1 MQRICES
8 IRSDTEDNAVMTFVA
23 SGRWQMIIERS
34 VYSFEQINTAGGPDC
49 NIKKYKNIWTYY
61 TASIH
66 FFNIHTAVVTMR
78 TNFLNIQ

>member
-49 NIKKYKNIWTYY
+49 NIKKYKNI
-61 TASIH
+61 
-66 FFNIHTAVVTMR
+66 
-78 TNFLNIQ
+78 